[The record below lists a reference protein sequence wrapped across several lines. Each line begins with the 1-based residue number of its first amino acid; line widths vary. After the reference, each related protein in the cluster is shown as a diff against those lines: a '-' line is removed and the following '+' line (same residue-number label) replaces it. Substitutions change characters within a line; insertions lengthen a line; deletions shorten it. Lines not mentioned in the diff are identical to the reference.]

1 MKLTSCMRKRTFAFF
16 FSVLS
21 LPALADIP
29 ANYYSSA
36 NGTSSA
42 NDALRIA
49 LYTIINNHTVIS
61 YSNLLST
68 VYAATTN
75 PSDFNN
81 GVNKTLEDIY
91 SSVPYTESQGG
102 SSASDCGQGWNK
114 EHTVPQ
120 SWFGGASPM
129 YSDAFHIYP
138 TVVCN
143 PKRQHD
149 RQKTNRKMKDKMP
162 TLQQNQ
168 KSCIPTL
175 KANAMQHICFCP
187 NAPSDINHGLTTITD
202 I

>member
-1 MKLTSCMRKRTFAFF
+1 
-16 FSVLS
+16 

-138 TVVCN
+138 TVSG
-143 PKRQHD
+143 KHRTTSTQRIT
-149 RQKTNRKMKDKMP
+149 RQKNEIRYYV
-162 TLQQNQ
+162 
-168 KSCIPTL
+168 
-175 KANAMQHICFCP
+175 
-187 NAPSDINHGLTTITD
+187 
-202 I
+202 